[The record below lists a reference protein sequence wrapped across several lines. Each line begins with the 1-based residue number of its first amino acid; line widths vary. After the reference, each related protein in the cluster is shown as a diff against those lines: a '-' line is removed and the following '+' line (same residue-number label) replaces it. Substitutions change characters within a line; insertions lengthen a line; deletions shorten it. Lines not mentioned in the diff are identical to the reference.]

1 MVPPTSM
8 SSGTLWSHPGSS
20 NVGLD
25 RGSSGNFNPHPFN
38 TTRLESNSAGSG
50 SVVTTNPISDQH
62 YFGVGDYES
71 SNAADP
77 YMVRTHHLE
86 ITYYVNFLGSLGSN
100 GFQLK

>member
-1 MVPPTSM
+1 M

-38 TTRLESNSAGSG
+38 TTRLESNAGSG

-77 YMVRTHHLE
+77 YMVRTDWLIALYRSRPCRLVASSHVTSFSYFRL
-86 ITYYVNFLGSLGSN
+86 IG
-100 GFQLK
+100 

>member
-1 MVPPTSM
+1 M

-38 TTRLESNSAGSG
+38 TTRLESNAGSG

-77 YMVRTHHLE
+77 YMVRTDWLYRIINVAPVPVVSSH
-86 ITYYVNFLGSLGSN
+86 ITSFSYFRLIG
-100 GFQLK
+100 

>member
-77 YMVRTHHLE
+77 YMVRTD
-86 ITYYVNFLGSLGSN
+86 SLIA
-100 GFQLK
+100 L